1 MSEREGF
8 LRRWSRRKR
17 ELAEPA
23 PAPTA
28 DQEVPAPPGPSVAN
42 DSSAAGPAAAPEP
55 LVDLAKLPPI
65 ESIAAATDIRPFLAP
80 GVPSEL
86 TRAALRRAWAT
97 DPAIRDFIGLAE
109 NQWDFTAPGGVPGF
123 GPLLET
129 EQIRR
134 MLARIVGD
142 GEPKKPTP
150 SGPPVAQ
157 SDNSETPRSIAFA
170 PTDADAKADV
180 PEKPSAAAPA
190 DGPTVRPDT
199 ENAAPQK
206 GDDGEQSPAPR
217 RHGGAL
223 PQ

>member
-23 PAPTA
+23 PVAAA
-28 DQEVPAPPGPSVAN
+28 DQEVHARPESPFGN
-42 DSSAAGPAAAPEP
+42 DSSAVEPAAAPEP

-80 GVPSEL
+80 GVPAEL
-86 TRAALRRAWAT
+86 TRAALRRAWAA

-109 NQWDFTAPGGVPGF
+109 NQWDFTAPGGAPGF

-129 EQIRR
+129 EQIPR
-134 MLARIVGD
+134 MVAAIVGS
-142 GEPKKPTP
+142 GEPDPPT
-150 SGPPVAQ
+150 SGPPA
-157 SDNSETPRSIAFA
+157 SRSGDSETPHAVARAADNPGAKTGALGA
-170 PTDADAKADV
+170 PTI
-180 PEKPSAAAPA
+180 AAPA
-190 DGPTVRPDT
+190 SDSEARRNN
-199 ENAAPQK
+199 ENAAPPK
-206 GDDGEQSPAPR
+206 EGDGEKPQAPR

>member
-23 PAPTA
+23 PAPAA
-28 DQEVPAPPGPSVAN
+28 DQEVPARPEPSVGN
-42 DSSAAGPAAAPEP
+42 DSSAAGPAAASEP

-80 GVPSEL
+80 GVPAEL
-86 TRAALRRAWAT
+86 TRAALRRAWAA

-109 NQWDFTAPGGVPGF
+109 NQWDFTAPGGAPGF

-134 MLARIVGD
+134 MVAAIVGS
-142 GEPKKPTP
+142 GEPEPPT
-150 SGPPVAQ
+150 SGPPASRS
-157 SDNSETPRSIAFA
+157 SDSETPHPVARAATGPGGKTGALEA
-170 PTDADAKADV
+170 PTI
-180 PEKPSAAAPA
+180 AAPA
-190 DGPTVRPDT
+190 NDVEAPRDK
-199 ENAAPQK
+199 ENAAPPED
-206 GDDGEQSPAPR
+206 GDGEESQAPR

>member
-1 MSEREGF
+1 MRDFCDVGRGASASSR
-8 LRRWSRRKR
+8 SRRPRQQRTKR
-17 ELAEPA
+17 FPRPRTLRLQTTA
-23 PAPTA
+23 P
-28 DQEVPAPPGPSVAN
+28 PPGPRLYPN
-42 DSSAAGPAAAPEP
+42 RSS
-55 LVDLAKLPPI
+55 I
-65 ESIAAATDIRPFLAP
+65 SHN
-80 GVPSEL
+80 
-86 TRAALRRAWAT
+86 
-97 DPAIRDFIGLAE
+97 FIGLAE
-109 NQWDFTAPGGVPGF
+109 NQWDFTAPGGAPGF

-157 SDNSETPRSIAFA
+157 SDNSETPRSIAFG

-190 DGPTVRPDT
+190 DEQTVRPDT
-199 ENAAPQK
+199 ENAAPQN

>member
-1 MSEREGF
+1 
-8 LRRWSRRKR
+8 
-17 ELAEPA
+17 
-23 PAPTA
+23 
-28 DQEVPAPPGPSVAN
+28 
-42 DSSAAGPAAAPEP
+42 
-55 LVDLAKLPPI
+55 
-65 ESIAAATDIRPFLAP
+65 
-80 GVPSEL
+80 VPSEL

-109 NQWDFTAPGGVPGF
+109 NQWDFTAPGGAPGF

-190 DGPTVRPDT
+190 DEPAVRPDA

-206 GDDGEQSPAPR
+206 GDDREQSLAPR

>member
-23 PAPTA
+23 PAPAA
-28 DQEVPAPPGPSVAN
+28 DQEVPARPEPSAAN
-42 DSSAAGPAAAPEP
+42 DSPAVEPAAAPEP
-55 LVDLAKLPPI
+55 LVDLAELPPI

-80 GVPSEL
+80 GVPAEL
-86 TRAALRRAWAT
+86 TRAALRRAWAA

-109 NQWDFTAPGGVPGF
+109 NQWDFTAPGGAPGF

-134 MLARIVGD
+134 MVAAIVGS
-142 GEPKKPTP
+142 GEPDPPT
-150 SGPPVAQ
+150 SGPPA
-157 SDNSETPRSIAFA
+157 SRSGDSETPHAVARAA
-170 PTDADAKADV
+170 TDSGAKTGALEV
-180 PEKPSAAAPA
+180 PSTIAAPA
-190 DGPTVRPDT
+190 NDVEARRNN
-199 ENAAPQK
+199 ENAAPPK
-206 GDDGEQSPAPR
+206 EGDGEEPQAPR